1 MMRQYVVCKSRFPEA
16 PDMLSDQNLFSFK
29 CKSILPDPLRRDPFR
44 FQIRGIMHPV
54 DLFQSL
60 RCGILQ
66 SLLLFCTVFFPK
78 EKPSYQSLTS
88 SRCPY
93 SPYSFKASQT
103 SSCVKPKES
112 SYFSE
117 VVVTSSKLFK
127 SEKSDSLLTRVIPV
141 ISARS

>member
-66 SLLLFCTVFFPK
+66 SLLLFCAADFEFDN
-78 EKPSYQSLTS
+78 
-88 SRCPY
+88 C
-93 SPYSFKASQT
+93 
-103 SSCVKPKES
+103 
-112 SYFSE
+112 
-117 VVVTSSKLFK
+117 
-127 SEKSDSLLTRVIPV
+127 RVIRRVEGLQHHMELCFLYSEGETPFCLWK
-141 ISARS
+141 ILLKYSGFS